1 MTCSDFENLIL
12 DEMDGCVSEP
22 DRQLLASHLAVCD
35 SCRCFQAEQL
45 SLDGTLSALASFDVP
60 PHFAAR
66 VLQRTEKPIPVHFL
80 AWLDVLG
87 LAATAAAA
95 LFAFHALFPD
105 DTLGLSWPVA
115 ALVFSCGAWL
125 VFDGIEPAL
134 EQF

>member
-1 MTCSDFENLIL
+1 MTCSDFEDLIL
-12 DEMDGCVSEP
+12 DEVDGCASEP
-22 DRQLLASHLAVCD
+22 DRQLLASHLAACD

-45 SLDGTLSALASFDVP
+45 SLDATLSALAALDVP
-60 PHFAAR
+60 PRFTEG
-66 VLQRTEKPIPVHFL
+66 VLQRTEKPIRVHFL

-95 LFAFHALFPD
+95 LFTFHALFPN
-105 DTLGLSWPVA
+105 DTLGLSWAVA

-125 VFDGIEPAL
+125 AFDGIEPAW